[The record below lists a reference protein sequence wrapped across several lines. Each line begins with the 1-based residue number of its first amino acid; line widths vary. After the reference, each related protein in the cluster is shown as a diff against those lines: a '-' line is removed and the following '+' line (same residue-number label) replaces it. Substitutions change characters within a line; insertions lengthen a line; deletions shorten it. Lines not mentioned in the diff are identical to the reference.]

1 MKGIK
6 QKEIIHIT
14 ENETKQ
20 TFVEKINKTKSQDF
34 EKINNIDKSQKRLIR
49 KIQIIQ
55 MKDSGMKEMI

>member
-6 QKEIIHIT
+6 QKEIIRIT